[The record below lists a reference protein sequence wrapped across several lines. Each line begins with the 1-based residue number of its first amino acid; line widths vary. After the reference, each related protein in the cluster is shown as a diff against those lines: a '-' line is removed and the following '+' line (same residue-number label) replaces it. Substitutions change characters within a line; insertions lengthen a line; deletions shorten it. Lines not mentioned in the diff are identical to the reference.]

1 MKFQYI
7 GPDKDAPK
15 TVEVFGYEFRL
26 NGNYVDVTDNHAI
39 QKLSGNK
46 CFQVKAGEEIADAEF
61 EEMQDPKSELIEQC
75 LAKGIEVDKRW
86 GIDRLKAALGA
97 E

>member
-15 TVEVFGYEFRL
+15 TVESFGYEFRL

-39 QKLSGNK
+39 SKLSGNRS
-46 CFQVKAGEEIADAEF
+46 FQVMAGEEIEDADYED
-61 EEMQDPKSELIEQC
+61 MQDPKTELIEQC

-86 GIDRLKAALGA
+86 GIDRLKSVLEA

>member
-1 MKFQYI
+1 MNFQYI
-7 GPDKDAPK
+7 GPDKDAPR

-26 NGNYVDVTDNHAI
+26 DGNYVDVTDNHAI

-46 CFQVKAGEEIADAEF
+46 CFRVKEGEEIAEAEY
-61 EEMQDPKSELIEQC
+61 EEMVDPKTELIEQC
-75 LAKGIEVDKRW
+75 LEKGIEVDKRW
-86 GIDRLKAALGA
+86 GIDRLKSVLEA

>member
-7 GPDKDAPK
+7 GPDKDAPRI
-15 TVEVFGYEFRL
+15 TEVFGYEFRL
-26 NGNYVDVTDNHAI
+26 DGNYVEVTDNHAI
-39 QKLSGNK
+39 QKLSKNQSFRVMKGD
-46 CFQVKAGEEIADAEF
+46 EIEDADF
-61 EEMQDPKSELIEQC
+61 EEMQDPKTELIQQC
-75 LAKGIEVDKRW
+75 IEKGIEVDKRW